1 MTEKALFEK
10 SVAAVRILLA
20 IQYLLSGLNWYFK
33 ILPFPSM
40 SDGTDFVQKHEIA
53 AAMIA
58 TGWMFDATKIIEL
71 LAGISLLLNRFV
83 PLMLVVSFTVASAA
97 FLLDAFILDELYGVF
112 TGTVSIGVAW
122 AAIKDMVFFGGI
134 VMIMQI
140 YLMLAY
146 LDCYKPMLAMKPIPK
161 MP

>member
-1 MTEKALFEK
+1 M
-10 SVAAVRILLA
+10 
-20 IQYLLSGLNWYFK
+20 
-33 ILPFPSM
+33 
-40 SDGTDFVQKHEIA
+40 QKHEIA

-58 TGWMFDATKIIEL
+58 TGWMFDATKIIEIVTGL
-71 LAGISLLLNRFV
+71 SLLFNRFV

-97 FLLDAFILDELYGVF
+97 FLLDAFILDELYGAL
-112 TGTVSIGVAW
+112 TGTVPLGTAW

-140 YLMLAY
+140 YLMFAY
-146 LDCYKPMLAMKPIPK
+146 LDCYKPMLAAKPTPT